1 MKTRNRHL
9 LVRSLATCLLAGLP
23 AAALVTP
30 LAAVAADTNP
40 MTGNP
45 QDIMSKVAN
54 DMLAALDKNRAEVR
68 RDPSAVM
75 PLVDQ
80 VLLPHFDVEYAARR
94 VLGTHARE
102 ATPEQI
108 KRFTNTFY
116 NALLKTYSGALADFT
131 ADRLAILPFRGDAAS
146 DNAVVSTTVR
156 RDSGQVVRVDYSLRK
171 TPEGWKAWDVVI
183 EGVSYVRNYKNDL
196 GAEIDQNGLDE
207 VITRLEKEGLTTR
220 RAPVGKPG
228 G

>member
-1 MKTRNRHL
+1 
-9 LVRSLATCLLAGLP
+9 LP

-30 LAAVAADTNP
+30 MASIAADTNP

-80 VLLPHFDVEYAARR
+80 ILLPHFDTDYAARS
-94 VLGTHARE
+94 VLGPHVRT
-102 ATPEQI
+102 ATPDQI
-108 KRFTNTFY
+108 KRFTSTFY

-131 ADRLAILPFRGDAAS
+131 ADRLTILPFRGDA
-146 DNAVVSTTVR
+146 NADSAIVSTTVR
-156 RDSGQVVRVDYSLRK
+156 RDSGQVVRVDYKLRK

-196 GAEIDQNGLDE
+196 GAEIDQKGLDE
-207 VITRLEKEGLTTR
+207 VITRLEKEGLSTR
-220 RAPVGKPG
+220 RAPVAKAGA
-228 G
+228 

>member
-1 MKTRNRHL
+1 MNTPTNR
-9 LVRSLATCLLAGLP
+9 LVVRAVALSVLVALPVVSTLAP
-23 AAALVTP
+23 VT
-30 LAAVAADTNP
+30 AVAADATS
-40 MTGNP
+40 TSNP
-45 QDIMSKVAN
+45 QELMTKVAN
-54 DMLAALDKNRAEVR
+54 DMLAALDKNRTEIR

-80 VLLPHFDVEYAARR
+80 ILLPHFDTEYAART
-94 VLGTHARE
+94 VLGPHART

-131 ADRLAILPFRGDAAS
+131 ADRLQILPFRGDVAS
-146 DNAVVSTTVR
+146 DKAIVSSTVR
-156 RDSGQVVRVDYSLRK
+156 RDNGQLVKVDYQLRK
-171 TPEGWKAWDVVI
+171 TPDGWKAWDVVI

-196 GAEIDQNGLDE
+196 GSEIDAKGLDE
-207 VITRLEKEGLTTR
+207 VIARLEKEGLSTR
-220 RAPVGKPG
+220 RAPAAKAG